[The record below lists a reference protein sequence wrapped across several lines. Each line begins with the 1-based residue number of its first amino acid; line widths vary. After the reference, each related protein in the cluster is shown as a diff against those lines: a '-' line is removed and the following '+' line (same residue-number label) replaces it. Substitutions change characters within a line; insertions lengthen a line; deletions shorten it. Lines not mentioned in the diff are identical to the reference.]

1 MVKSK
6 ICRDLGTVKYLE
18 YNFFLKKI
26 SVQADSLQSAN
37 GCTGFSGELGV
48 GWEVN
53 LIKWN

>member
-1 MVKSK
+1 MIKSIK
-6 ICRDLGTVKYLE
+6 FVGMLGRWRSIWSII
-18 YNFFLKKI
+18 LKKI

-37 GCTGFSGELGV
+37 GCTGFGGELGV

>member
-1 MVKSK
+1 ME
-6 ICRDLGTVKYLE
+6 KYLE
-18 YNFFLKKI
+18 YNLKKI

-37 GCTGFSGELGV
+37 GCTGFGGELGV

>member
-1 MVKSK
+1 ME
-6 ICRDLGTVKYLE
+6 KYLE
-18 YNFFLKKI
+18 YNLKKKI

-37 GCTGFSGELGV
+37 GCTGFGGELGV